1 MRILRVSVFMFV
13 AAILFLIGMTPQC
26 TFAAQVLQQRGPSH
40 AARLRASGRQA
51 MRLQIRPQ
59 QSGPTPALV
68 ATPALFQDKE
78 GLNGTG
84 APFVVPVTNVSPTET
99 IQVSGISADNNLFTV
114 STTCTTVAPGG
125 TCTMTISAATTDLC
139 ESDVADV
146 TLASNDPAGPLVVLV
161 DVYGADNNF
170 NITSL
175 VNGATTAAKLAA
187 SLVGTGVTIS
197 NATYTG
203 AAVAAGTFSTT
214 SNIIGFDNG
223 IILSSGTVRNVIGP
237 NCDSGITAENMTAG
251 DTDLSSLIGQVTN
264 DAAVLEFDFIPTN
277 PTIRFQYVFA
287 SDEYEDFVFDFN
299 DVFAFFVNGKNVA
312 LIPGTNTL
320 VSINTVNDGNNGRD
334 AAHPE
339 YALIPPVNPQF
350 YVNNDID
357 VFPTPPFDTEMDG
370 FTVVLTASAPVN
382 PGVTNHIK
390 LAIADALD
398 FKVDSN
404 VFIKAGSLSSSV
416 VSLAPTGLA
425 FGNVNQ
431 GSQGTAQTV
440 TLTNVGSAALSGVSV
455 AADSNNFT
463 TANNTC
469 GATVAA
475 GASCTIDVNF
485 TPQSGGVIQGSLNFT
500 DSAGDSPQPV
510 SLSGTGISGPFVS
523 FSPTSLAFGPETVEN
538 TSPPQTVTITNTGTS
553 LLTIGSVNAITLGNT
568 NNQQDFSITQETCIS
583 GSIPVGQSCTVTLT
597 WTNLSTSLP
606 EAGQLIVQDN
616 APGGQQIVGLVG
628 GITISTISVSQ
639 NALAFGNQVV
649 NTTSAVKTIVINNT
663 GTALVTIPSI
673 VVPAG
678 FAETDNC
685 ISSGGL
691 VPTTSSGQT
700 SCTINVTFTPTSATT
715 FGGVLTI
722 GDSAQGNPHTVTLSG
737 TGIAATLVSIAVTPN
752 PATVAVNGQLQ
763 FTATGTFS
771 DQTTKD
777 VTAQST
783 WTSSAT
789 ETAMIGANTGLA
801 TGGSAPG
808 GPITITATDGTITG
822 TAQLTVTGSSVTLK
836 SIAVTPNPVTIA
848 VNGMQQ
854 FTATGTFSD
863 NSTKDVT
870 AQSHWTSS
878 NTEVASIG
886 AATGLATGVGLGGP
900 VTITATDGNI
910 VGTAQLTVS
919 NSPITITIT
928 PPPSGTF
935 GPVPPG
941 GMFPVGGVITAVPG
955 TNGTV
960 TFSCTTSSVT
970 ITCQPRPASITITS
984 NGPTQVA
991 FVVNTFC
998 KGTTSSGHLVW
1009 PGGSGGGL
1017 GLLMLAMTLAGF
1029 GWMSRRNPRWVLS
1042 FALFSLIALGG
1053 VACNSL
1059 PRGPNG
1065 ATPPGTYTLTI
1076 TATFNGQS
1084 TTAATI
1090 QFVVD

>member
-1 MRILRVSVFMFV
+1 MRFLRVSVFMFV
-13 AAILFLIGMTPQC
+13 AAALALIGFTPQES
-26 TFAAQVLQQRGPSH
+26 FAAQLLPHRAPSH

-59 QSGPTPALV
+59 EAGPTTALV
-68 ATPALFQDKE
+68 STPVIFFQDKD
-78 GLNGTG
+78 GINGTG
-84 APFVVPVTNVSPTET
+84 APFVVPVTNVSATET
-99 IQVSGISADNNLFTV
+99 IQVSGISADSELFTV

-139 ESDVADV
+139 QFDEANV
-146 TLASNDPAGPLVVLV
+146 TLASNDPAGPLVALV

-187 SLVGTGVTIS
+187 SLVGSGVTIS
-197 NATYTG
+197 NVKYTG

-223 IILSSGTVRNVIGP
+223 IILSSGSVRNVIGP
-237 NCDSGITAENMTAG
+237 NCDSGITAENFTAG
-251 DTDLSSLIGQVTN
+251 DTDLSALIGQVTN

-287 SDEYEDFVFDFN
+287 SDEYEDFVFNFN
-299 DVFAFFVNGKNVA
+299 DVFAFFVNGNNVA

-320 VSINTVNDGNNGRD
+320 VSINTVNNGNDGLGD
-334 AAHPE
+334 HPE
-339 YALIPPVNPQF
+339 FALIPPVNPQF

-357 VFPTPPFDTEMDG
+357 VFTSPPFDTEMDG

-390 LAIADALD
+390 LAIADAID
-398 FKVDSN
+398 TDVDSN

-431 GSQGTAQTV
+431 GSQSTAQTV

-463 TANNTC
+463 LANNTC
-469 GATVAA
+469 GTTVAA
-475 GASCTIDVNF
+475 GASCTIDVSF
-485 TPQSGGVIQGSLNFT
+485 SPQSSGVIQGSLNFT

-510 SLSGTGISGPFVS
+510 SLSGTGISGAFASIAPA
-523 FSPTSLAFGPETVEN
+523 SLGFAPVPAEGM
-538 TSPPQTVTITNTGTS
+538 SPPQTVTITNTGTDV
-553 LLTIGSVNAITLGNT
+553 LTVGNIFTT
-568 NNQQDFSITQETCIS
+568 NEDFNITQESCIS
-583 GSIPVGQSCTVTLT
+583 GSIPVGQNCTVTVV
-597 WTNLSTSLP
+597 WTNFAETLP
-606 EAGQLIVQDN
+606 ESGQLFIQDN
-616 APGGQQIVGLVG
+616 APGGRQAVALIG
-628 GITISTISVSQ
+628 GVTISTISVSQ
-639 NALAFGNQVV
+639 SALAFGNQAV
-649 NTTSAVKTIVINNT
+649 NTTSAAKTIVINNT
-663 GTALVTIPSI
+663 GTAVVTIPSI
-673 VVPAG
+673 IVPPG

-722 GDSAQGNPHTVTLSG
+722 SDSAQGSPHTVTLSG
-737 TGIAATLVSIAVTPN
+737 TGTAATLVSIAVTPN

-771 DQTTKD
+771 DQSTKD

-783 WTSSAT
+783 WMSSDT
-789 ETAMIGANTGLA
+789 ETATIGANTGLA

-808 GPITITATDGTITG
+808 GPITITATDGTVSG
-822 TAQLTVTGSSVTLK
+822 TSQLTVTGSSVTLK

-848 VNGMQQ
+848 KNGTQQ

-870 AQSHWTSS
+870 AQSHWISS
-878 NTEVASIG
+878 DTDVATIG
-886 AATGLATGVGLGGP
+886 AATGLATGVDLGGP

-928 PPPSGTF
+928 PPPSGMF

-941 GMFPVGGVITAVPG
+941 GTLPVGGVITAVPG

-960 TFSCTTSSVT
+960 TFSCSTNSVT
-970 ITCQPRPASITITS
+970 ITCQPRPASVIITS

-998 KGTTSSGHLVW
+998 KGTTSTGHLVW
-1009 PGGSGGGL
+1009 PGGFGGGL
-1017 GLLMLAMTLAGF
+1017 GLLMLSMMIAGF

-1042 FALFSLIALGG
+1042 FALFSLITLGG

-1076 TATFNGQS
+1076 TATFNGQA